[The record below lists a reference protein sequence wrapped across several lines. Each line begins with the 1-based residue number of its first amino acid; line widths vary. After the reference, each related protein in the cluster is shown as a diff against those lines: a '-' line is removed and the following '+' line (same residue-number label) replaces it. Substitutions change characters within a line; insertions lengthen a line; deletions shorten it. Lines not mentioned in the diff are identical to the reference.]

1 MDEILGNQ
9 EADKQD
15 ALGKPETLNQLT
27 LLDVLK
33 LRATN
38 RILKLYCDQ
47 YLLSEL
53 DIKQIACGGSHSII
67 LLKSRVFVMGDNT
80 YGQIGLG
87 EGIKKVPT
95 PTEIPGM
102 NKHKIKS
109 VEAEEWHTVLLTE
122 NHEIIVFGNNDH
134 GKLGLDEEIK
144 DQFYPQKIEGIENAK
159 SISVSYSAT
168 VILLHEDNKIKFFG
182 CSDDIKAHI
191 LNDQIKLLPAWLDIA
206 EISKT
211 IEIKDISCKRN
222 HVLILGKDNK
232 IYGFKNNEYYSD
244 DNSDEYHE
252 KEWRSLLGL
261 EAKITYFDG
270 MNLLDGAQAKAVK
283 ATHINSLVVTD
294 ENKLIVSGLFEK
306 DRISLFQPVAHLDTV
321 EVNAV
326 AANDTHAFILTS
338 QNELL
343 CMKKPTQ
350 ALCSVG
356 FFKLKHQLRCEQI
369 SSQHHQSI
377 DHENKTI
384 NLLS

>member
-1 MDEILGNQ
+1 MYESLSKQEILDQ
-9 EADKQD
+9 
-15 ALGKPETLNQLT
+15 LG
-27 LLDVLK
+27 LLDVIK
-33 LRATN
+33 LRETSS
-38 RILKLYCDQ
+38 ILKKNCDQ

-53 DIKQIACGGSHSII
+53 DIKQIACGGSHII
-67 LLKSRVFVMGDNT
+67 VLLKNRVFVMGDNK

-87 EGIKKVPT
+87 EGIKEVPT
-95 PTEIPGM
+95 LTEIPGM
-102 NKHKIKS
+102 NKFKFKR

-134 GKLGLDEEIK
+134 GKLGLDKEIK
-144 DQFYPQKIEGIENAK
+144 NQFYPQKIPDIYNAK
-159 SISVSYSAT
+159 SFALSYSAT
-168 VILLHEDNKIKFFG
+168 AILLHDDNIKFLG
-182 CSDDIKAHI
+182 CSDNIKVH
-191 LNDQIKLLPAWLDIA
+191 LFNDQIKLLPAWFDIA
-206 EISKT
+206 EISKM
-211 IEIKDISCKRN
+211 IEIKDISCQKD
-222 HVLILGKDNK
+222 HALILSKDNK
-232 IYGFKNNEYYSD
+232 VYGIKNNQYYSD
-244 DNSDEYHE
+244 DNIEENYE

-261 EAKITYFDG
+261 EAKTTYFDG
-270 MNLLDGAQAKAVK
+270 MNLLEGAQAKAVK

-306 DRISLFQPVAHLDTV
+306 DRISLFLPVAHLDTV

-326 AANDTHAFILTS
+326 ASNDTHAFILTS

-377 DHENKTI
+377 DHGNKTI